1 MYHILFAHG
10 LEKDLKG
17 IPKADQ
23 KRLMKKIESLAE
35 DPFPPGCK
43 ALQGNL
49 SGYHRIRSGCYRV
62 IYNVD
67 KEKVTILVLKIGH
80 RGSIYE

>member
-23 KRLMKKIESLAE
+23 KRLMKQQTFLTESIQRKL
-35 DPFPPGCK
+35 
-43 ALQGNL
+43 
-49 SGYHRIRSGCYRV
+49 
-62 IYNVD
+62 
-67 KEKVTILVLKIGH
+67 EKDSTLFYGKKRKRNWIWSIGH
-80 RGSIYE
+80 ID

>member
-1 MYHILFAHG
+1 MYHISFASG

-23 KRLMKKIESLAE
+23 KRLLKKIESLAA

-43 ALQGNL
+43 ALQGNF

-62 IYNVD
+62 VYHVD
-67 KEKVTILVLKIGH
+67 KEKVSILVLKIGR
-80 RGSIYE
+80 RGSVYE